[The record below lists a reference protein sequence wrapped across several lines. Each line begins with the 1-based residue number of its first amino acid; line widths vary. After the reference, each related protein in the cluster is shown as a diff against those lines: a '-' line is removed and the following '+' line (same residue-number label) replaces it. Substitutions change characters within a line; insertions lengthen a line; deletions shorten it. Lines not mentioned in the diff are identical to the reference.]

1 MAGSGA
7 ADGLGKL
14 FRRKP
19 AATSRRR
26 QTRVRI
32 QYSGLVPKAKKTHR
46 PTGKSRLKAPALHAK
61 SGVSGPALTATSGA
75 PVSAKPKPGKS
86 ALIWNGET
94 AERGRDGF
102 LMLCIKKPHKRYKAY
117 DDVPDAVK
125 IDVLGFRF
133 GRENGCKKP
142 SGSLA
147 RPITSRSK
155 SRLAALSKRKDT
167 QSGVFPFQKG

>member
-7 ADGLGKL
+7 AAGAGKTFSKEASCYL
-14 FRRKP
+14 P
-19 AATSRRR
+19 QAADPGADSVQR
-26 QTRVRI
+26 TR
-32 QYSGLVPKAKKTHR
+32 PKGEKTHR
-46 PTGKSRLKAPALHAK
+46 PTEKSRLKAPALHAK

-117 DDVPDAVK
+117 DDVPDTVK
-125 IDVLGFRF
+125 IDVFGFRF

>member
-7 ADGLGKL
+7 AAGLGNFFEGSQL
-14 FRRKP
+14 LPPAGGRPGCGFSTADSSQRRKNTP
-19 AATSRRR
+19 SDWKVSPQSAGASCQKRCFRAGFNGNVRR
-26 QTRVRI
+26 
-32 QYSGLVPKAKKTHR
+32 
-46 PTGKSRLKAPALHAK
+46 
-61 SGVSGPALTATSGA
+61 

-86 ALIWNGET
+86 ALIWKEKQRD
-94 AERGRDGF
+94 EGRDGF

-133 GRENGCKKP
+133 GRENGCKKS

>member
-1 MAGSGA
+1 MAGLGA
-7 ADGLGKL
+7 AAGAGKNFFEGSQL
-14 FRRKP
+14 LPPAGGGPGCGFSTADSSERR
-19 AATSRRR
+19 
-26 QTRVRI
+26 
-32 QYSGLVPKAKKTHR
+32 KTHR
-46 PTGKSRLKAPALHAK
+46 PTGKSRLKAPALYAK

-102 LMLCIKKPHKRYKAY
+102 LMLCIKNPHKRYKAY

-125 IDVLGFRF
+125 IDVFGFRF

-155 SRLAALSKRKDT
+155 SRLAALFKRKDT
-167 QSGVFPFQKG
+167 RSGVFPFQKG